1 MTLVNSRFFIV
12 CENSNGKSDEV
23 KVNISLQLF
32 SSYVDIPVDF
42 LPEEA
47 KDIHSECKGS
57 PMVISM
63 IGGLISESGRHSQR
77 QRQSGRWGYYLNSLQ
92 SRKFSK
98 FQKQRSYEHTSVFD
112 AVMLSIENLNDFHKS
127 LYKSLAVF
135 LDDVGIP
142 SKVRFFD

>member
-1 MTLVNSRFFIV
+1 MI
-12 CENSNGKSDEV
+12 KSL
-23 KVNISLQLF
+23 SFQLF
-32 SSYVDIPVDF
+32 SSYVDIPVEF

-92 SRKFSK
+92 SRKFS
-98 FQKQRSYEHTSVFD
+98 
-112 AVMLSIENLNDFHKS
+112 M
-127 LYKSLAVF
+127 
-135 LDDVGIP
+135 
-142 SKVRFFD
+142 

>member
-1 MTLVNSRFFIV
+1 M
-12 CENSNGKSDEV
+12 GKSIDFFV
-23 KVNISLQLF
+23 LQLF
-32 SSYVDIPVDF
+32 SSYVDIPIEF

-92 SRKFSK
+92 SRKFSMFFFLSRK
-98 FQKQRSYEHTSVFD
+98 FSNIWIFAAKLAIPGVPTRFGRVFCQKSPTYWIREKFVKNCLHSEV
-112 AVMLSIENLNDFHKS
+112 LSIWRIFS
-127 LYKSLAVF
+127 Q
-135 LDDVGIP
+135 II
-142 SKVRFFD
+142 

>member
-1 MTLVNSRFFIV
+1 MTKNGFLKQFDFEVKSF
-12 CENSNGKSDEV
+12 GKSIDFFV
-23 KVNISLQLF
+23 LQLF
-32 SSYVDIPVDF
+32 SSYVDIPIEF

-92 SRKFSK
+92 SRKFSMSQFLNFRAKKSQKSWK
-98 FQKQRSYEHTSVFD
+98 FVYILENPLQFD
-112 AVMLSIENLNDFHKS
+112 EFILPKITKIL
-127 LYKSLAVF
+127 
-135 LDDVGIP
+135 I
-142 SKVRFFD
+142 

>member
-12 CENSNGKSDEV
+12 CEKSNGKSDQV

>member
-1 MTLVNSRFFIV
+1 M
-12 CENSNGKSDEV
+12 GKSIDFFV
-23 KVNISLQLF
+23 LQLF
-32 SSYVDIPVDF
+32 SSYVDIPIEF

-92 SRKFSK
+92 SRKFSMFFFFPGISPKNVSFSNIWIFAAKLAIPGVPTRFSNLLNTRKIREKLVYIQNSFK
-98 FQKQRSYEHTSVFD
+98 FDRF
-112 AVMLSIENLNDFHKS
+112 FHK
-127 LYKSLAVF
+127 
-135 LDDVGIP
+135 
-142 SKVRFFD
+142 

>member
-1 MTLVNSRFFIV
+1 MKQFDFEVKSF
-12 CENSNGKSDEV
+12 GKSNQLIFFFV
-23 KVNISLQLF
+23 LQLF
-32 SSYVDIPVDF
+32 SSYVDIPIEF

-92 SRKFSK
+92 SRKFSMSQ
-98 FQKQRSYEHTSVFD
+98 F
-112 AVMLSIENLNDFHKS
+112 LNFRAKKS
-127 LYKSLAVF
+127 QSYKSPKRFIYLWH
-135 LDDVGIP
+135 LDTLVE
-142 SKVRFFD
+142 VHQLH